1 MAAVS
6 ELCEGRVCVV
16 TGAAQGIGRAHVE
29 ALAAAGARVVVN
41 DVDAAAIDETV
52 AALNGGD
59 SDSDGTGTPVAA
71 GHVGDVSTAAG
82 ADGLL
87 ATALATWGRL
97 DVVVNNAG
105 IARDRMLV
113 NLSEDDWDAVVGV
126 HLRSTFLVTQRAA
139 RHWRER
145 AKSGETVDARVVN
158 TVSSVG
164 LYGHVGQANYGA
176 AKAAIA
182 SFTLT
187 TAMELG
193 RYGATV
199 NALCPTALTPMTE
212 AVGLGD
218 TDDARSGALDPR
230 WVSPALVWL
239 ASPLSADVT
248 GRVIVA
254 SGKRL
259 AIAEG
264 WRRGPTGPPVA
275 DPADVDAAIRP
286 LLAAASPN
294 ADVQGDIPT
303 EVRS

>member
-1 MAAVS
+1 MNR
-6 ELCEGRVCVV
+6 LCEGRVCAV
-16 TGAAQGIGRAHVE
+16 TGAARGIGRAHVE
-29 ALAAAGARVVVN
+29 ALVAAGARVVVN
-41 DVDAAAIDETV
+41 DVDEAAVDDTV
-52 AALNGGD
+52 EALRAAGGD
-59 SDSDGTGTPVAA
+59 AV
-71 GHVGDVSTAAG
+71 GHVGDVSTAEG

-87 ATALATWGRL
+87 GRALDAWGRL

-113 NLSEDDWDAVVGV
+113 NLSEDDWDQVVQV

-145 AKSGETVDARVVN
+145 TKAGEPVDARVVN

-164 LYGHVGQANYGA
+164 LYGHVGQSNYGA
-176 AKAAIA
+176 AKAAVA

-187 TAMELG
+187 AAMELG

-212 AVGLGD
+212 AVGLAG
-218 TDDARSGALDPR
+218 TEDARAGALDPR

-239 ASPLSADVT
+239 ASPRSKDVT

-264 WRRGPTGPPVA
+264 WRRGPTGPPIA

-286 LLAAASPN
+286 LLAAAAPN
-294 ADVQGDIPT
+294 ADVQGDI
-303 EVRS
+303 VR

>member
-1 MAAVS
+1 MS
-6 ELCEGRVCVV
+6 SLCRDRVCVV
-16 TGAAQGIGRAHVE
+16 TGSAQGIGRAHAD
-29 ALAAAGARVVVN
+29 ALVAAGAKVVVN
-41 DVDAAAIDETV
+41 DIDASAVDATV
-52 AALNGGD
+52 EAL
-59 SDSDGTGTPVAA
+59 VAA
-71 GHVGDVSTAAG
+71 GGEAVGCAVDASTSAG
-82 ADGLL
+82 AE
-87 ATALATWGRL
+87 ALVGIALDTWRRL

-113 NLSEDDWDAVVGV
+113 NLSEDDWDAVLQV
-126 HLRSTFLVTQRAA
+126 HLKSTFLVTRQAA

-145 AKSGETVDARVVN
+145 SKAGDPVDARVVN

-176 AKAAIA
+176 AKGAIA

-187 TAMELG
+187 ASMELG

-218 TDDARSGALDPR
+218 TDEARSGALDPS
-230 WVSPALVWL
+230 WVSAPLVWL

-264 WRRGPTGPPVA
+264 WHRGPTGVPVA

-286 LLAAASPN
+286 LLAAAAPN
-294 ADVQGDIPT
+294 ADVQGDLPA
-303 EVRS
+303 EARS

>member
-1 MAAVS
+1 VRT
-6 ELCEGRVCVV
+6 LCEGRVCAV
-16 TGAAQGIGRAHVE
+16 TGAARGIGRAHVE
-29 ALAAAGARVVVN
+29 ALVAAGARVVVN
-41 DVDAAAIDETV
+41 DVDRAAVDEAV
-52 AALNGGD
+52 AALRASGGEA
-59 SDSDGTGTPVAA
+59 TGHA
-71 GHVGDVSTAAG
+71 GDVSSAAG

-87 ATALATWGRL
+87 GTALDTWGRL

-105 IARDRMLV
+105 IARDRMIV
-113 NLSEDDWDAVVGV
+113 NLPEDDWDAVVRV
-126 HLRSTFLVTQRAA
+126 HLKGTFLVTQRAA

-145 AKSGETVDARVVN
+145 SRAGDPVDARVVN

-164 LYGHVGQANYGA
+164 LYGHAGQSNYGA

-182 SFTLT
+182 SFTI
-187 TAMELG
+187 TASLELG

-218 TDDARSGALDPR
+218 TEDARAGALDPR

-259 AIAEG
+259 AVAEG
-264 WRRGPTGPPVA
+264 WRRGPTAPPVA
-275 DPADVDAAIRP
+275 AAADVDAAIRP
-286 LLAAASPN
+286 LLGAADPN
-294 ADVQGDIPT
+294 ADVQGDII
-303 EVRS
+303 R

>member
-1 MAAVS
+1 MS
-6 ELCEGRVCVV
+6 GLCAGRVCVV

-29 ALAAAGARVVVN
+29 ALVAAGARVVVN
-41 DVDAAAIDETV
+41 DVDAEAVHVAV
-52 AALNGGD
+52 AALQSASPKAPD
-59 SDSDGTGTPVAA
+59 APVAA

-82 ADGLL
+82 AETLVG
-87 ATALATWGRL
+87 TALDTWGRL

-113 NLSEDDWDAVVGV
+113 NLSEDDWDAVLNV
-126 HLRSTFLVTQRAA
+126 HLRSTFLVTRQAA
-139 RHWRER
+139 RLWRER
-145 AKSGETVDARVVN
+145 SKAGDAVDARVVN

-164 LYGHVGQANYGA
+164 LYGHVGQANYAA
-176 AKAAIA
+176 AKGAIA
-182 SFTLT
+182 SFTI
-187 TAMELG
+187 TASMELG

-218 TDDARSGALDPR
+218 TDEARSGALDPT
-230 WVSPALVWL
+230 WVSAPLVWL

-264 WRRGPTGPPVA
+264 WHRGPTGAPVA
-275 DPADVDAAIRP
+275 EPPDVDAAIRP
-286 LLAAASPN
+286 LLAAATPN
-294 ADVQGDIPT
+294 ADVQGDIPA
-303 EVRS
+303 EVRA

>member
-1 MAAVS
+1 MDR
-6 ELCEGRVCVV
+6 LCEGRVCVV
-16 TGAAQGIGRAHVE
+16 TGAARGIGRAHAD
-29 ALAAAGARVVVN
+29 ALVAAGGRVVVN
-41 DVDAAAIDETV
+41 DVDGAAVDEAV
-52 AALNGGD
+52 AALGA
-59 SDSDGTGTPVAA
+59 AA
-71 GHVGDVSTAAG
+71 GDDVAIGQVGDASTAAG
-82 ADGLL
+82 ADALL
-87 ATALATWGRL
+87 GRALATWGRL

-113 NLSEDDWDAVVGV
+113 NLSEEDWDAVVQV
-126 HLRSTFLVTQRAA
+126 HLKSTFLLTQRAA
-139 RHWRER
+139 RHWREL
-145 AKSGETVDARVVN
+145 AKAGDTADARVVN

-182 SFTLT
+182 SFTIT
-187 TAMELG
+187 AAMELG

-218 TDDARSGALDPR
+218 TDDARSGALDPA
-230 WVSPALVWL
+230 WVSAPLVWL

-259 AIAEG
+259 AVAEG
-264 WRRGPTGPPVA
+264 WRRGPTAPPVA
-275 DPADVDAAIRP
+275 DPSDVDAVIRP
-286 LLAAASPN
+286 LLAAAAPN
-294 ADVQGDIPT
+294 ADVQGDIGT
-303 EVRS
+303 